1 LFELGADYLVI
12 GRVAG
17 NLAADVLDGRD
28 PASIPVENVMPVTLQ
43 VNRLVLKNL
52 RERWELPDDVIQRA
66 NVVVDES
73 GRHVKNAPLAAANA
87 GMSTPSAKAAGAQ

>member
-1 LFELGADYLVI
+1 LGADYLAI

-28 PASIPVENVMPVTLQ
+28 PATIPVDNLMPVTLQ
-43 VNRLVLKNL
+43 VNRLALANL
-52 RERWELPDDVIQRA
+52 RERWELPDAVMQRA

-73 GRHVKNAPLAAANA
+73 GRHVRNQPRAAADT
-87 GMSTPSAKAAGAQ
+87 GAKAAPAAGSAGTK